1 MAIKIVED
9 LGGRITRNRYSI
21 NFSDCMFSRIFQNFL
36 NFQRKNAIEKAGYYQ
51 NSTLNNIVPD
61 ISKIASKKGKK
72 NHENT
77 EFIYIVKKDD

>member
-36 NFQRKNAIEKAGYYQ
+36 NFQRKNAIEKAGSY
-51 NSTLNNIVPD
+51 
-61 ISKIASKKGKK
+61 
-72 NHENT
+72 
-77 EFIYIVKKDD
+77 